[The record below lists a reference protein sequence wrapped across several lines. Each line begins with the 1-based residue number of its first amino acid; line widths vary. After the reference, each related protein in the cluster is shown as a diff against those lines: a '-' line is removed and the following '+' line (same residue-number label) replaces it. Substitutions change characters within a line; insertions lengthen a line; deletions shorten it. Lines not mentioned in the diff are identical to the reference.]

1 MAWGY
6 WSATSVLPDRGRSP
20 RRQATTSVPVSAAPA
35 GPGLNSVGTVGGGE
49 NGAGGVGGTLPRPE
63 ALSRRSSVD
72 VGISGPGGALA
83 VVLCGGSGHTS
94 RERGNNSSGNKFEF
108 RHQEH
113 CQLHQPALVECHHE
127 LSASEDEDTDPG
139 YATGTSARCHSLALI
154 IYFLRFNCDKVTISW
169 RSYVGSIDWCDCIVN
184 WKYCGWKR
192 SWCNFSSYPSIGT

>member
-20 RRQATTSVPVSAAPA
+20 RRHAAASVPVASAPA
-35 GPGLNSVGTVGGGE
+35 GPGLNSVGTVGGE
-49 NGAGGVGGTLPRPE
+49 NGPGGTLPLTGSARAD

-94 RERGNNSSGNKFEF
+94 RANYVERGNNSSGNKFEF

-127 LSASEDEDTDPG
+127 LSGSEDEDTDPG
-139 YATGTSARCHSLALI
+139 YATGTS
-154 IYFLRFNCDKVTISW
+154 V
-169 RSYVGSIDWCDCIVN
+169 
-184 WKYCGWKR
+184 
-192 SWCNFSSYPSIGT
+192 SSYSTLRHLVTLSLCVIC

>member
-20 RRQATTSVPVSAAPA
+20 RRQATASVPVSTAPA
-35 GPGLNSVGTVGGGE
+35 GPGLNSVGGNVGGSE
-49 NGAGGVGGTLPRPE
+49 NGAGVAGGTLPLPGTARAE

-94 RERGNNSSGNKFEF
+94 RANYIERGIGASNNNSGNKFEF

-127 LSASEDEDTDPG
+127 LSGSEDEDTDPG
-139 YATGTSARCHSLALI
+139 YATGNVAQHVVFPLAL
-154 IYFLRFNCDKVTISW
+154 NNTPC
-169 RSYVGSIDWCDCIVN
+169 YVNAITWVSALPCF
-184 WKYCGWKR
+184 Y
-192 SWCNFSSYPSIGT
+192 

>member
-20 RRQATTSVPVSAAPA
+20 RRQATTCVPVSAAPA

-49 NGAGGVGGTLPRPE
+49 NGEGGTGGTLPHPGSARAE

-127 LSASEDEDTDPG
+127 LSASDDEDADPG
-139 YATGTSARCHSLALI
+139 YATGTSVNMTARCSFISWGLI
-154 IYFLRFNCDKVTISW
+154 ECDRMNISW
-169 RSYVGSIDWCDCIVN
+169 RGYIGSIDWYDCIIS
-184 WKYCGWKR
+184 CRCLGTKR
-192 SWCNFSSYPSIGT
+192 S

>member
-20 RRQATTSVPVSAAPA
+20 RRQATASVPVSTAPA

-49 NGAGGVGGTLPRPE
+49 NGAGVAGGTLPLPGSARAE

-94 RERGNNSSGNKFEF
+94 RANYVDRGNSNSGNKFEF

-127 LSASEDEDTDPG
+127 LSGSEDEDTDPG
-139 YATGTSARCHSLALI
+139 YATGTF
-154 IYFLRFNCDKVTISW
+154 YFVCSTV
-169 RSYVGSIDWCDCIVN
+169 
-184 WKYCGWKR
+184 
-192 SWCNFSSYPSIGT
+192 

>member
-20 RRQATTSVPVSAAPA
+20 RRQAATSVPVSAAPA

-49 NGAGGVGGTLPRPE
+49 NGSGVAGGTLPHPGSARSE

-83 VVLCGGSGHTS
+83 VVLCGGSGHPS
-94 RERGNNSSGNKFEF
+94 RERGNSSSGNKFEF

-127 LSASEDEDTDPG
+127 LSASDDEDTDPG
-139 YATGTSARCHSLALI
+139 YATGTSVNMTARCHGALLCL
-154 IYFLRFNCDKVTISW
+154 FIS
-169 RSYVGSIDWCDCIVN
+169 
-184 WKYCGWKR
+184 
-192 SWCNFSSYPSIGT
+192 